1 MDKLSVDD
9 FVLSSRRVVTPDGM
23 EACAVW
29 VNNGHIQKVISLSDI
44 PAGVHVEDLGD
55 SVVFP
60 GLVDSHVHINEPGR
74 TEWEGFITAT
84 RAAAGG
90 GITTLVDMPLNSTP
104 VTTTARAL
112 NEKLSATKDK
122 LWVDCGFY
130 GGCVPG
136 NSHDFESLIK
146 AGVLGFKAFLI
157 HSGID
162 DFPNVTETDLRE
174 GMPILAKHNVPLLV
188 HAELICGQSQVLHLD
203 HTDPR
208 SYQNFLST
216 RPRVWE
222 MDAIRLMIDL
232 CREYRCPVHI
242 VHLSCADAVPM
253 ICEAKAQGLPL
264 TVETCPHYLIFS
276 SEMISDGDTRFKCTP
291 PIREKENQER
301 LWQALEAGVIDFIVS
316 DHSPCTP
323 ELKLLEQGDF
333 QAAWGGIASL
343 QFGLSAVWTEAR
355 RRGYSLNDIARWM
368 SARPAE
374 FLGLNNRKGKIAEGF
389 DADLVVLDPDASFTV
404 HPSNIYHKNKVTP
417 YEGKTLQGVVRRTY
431 LRGRLIY
438 DGENFST
445 VPHGEPLT
453 REAQRE
459 VSTL

>member
-1 MDKLSVDD
+1 MDKLLVGG
-9 FVLSSRRVVTPDGM
+9 FVLSSQRVVTPNGM
-23 EACAVW
+23 KACAVW
-29 VNNGHIQKVISLSDI
+29 INNGRIQSVGSLSDV

-55 SVVFP
+55 SVIFP

-84 RAAAGG
+84 CAAAAG

-104 VTTTARAL
+104 VTNTTHAFD
-112 NEKLSATKDK
+112 EKLSATRDK

-130 GGCVPG
+130 GGFVPC
-136 NSHDFESLIK
+136 NSHNFEPLIK

-162 DFPNVTETDLRE
+162 DFPNVTEADLRE
-174 GMPILAKHNVPLLV
+174 GMPILAKHRIPLLV
-188 HAELICGQSQVLHLD
+188 HAELDYGQNQSAHS
-203 HTDPR
+203 HTADPR
-208 SYQNFLST
+208 SYQDFLST

-222 MDAIRLMIDL
+222 TDAIRLMIDL
-232 CREYRCPVHI
+232 CREYHCPVHI
-242 VHLSCADAVPM
+242 VHLSSADAVPL
-253 ICEAKAQGLPL
+253 IREAKAEGLPL

-276 SEMISDGDTRFKCTP
+276 SEAIADGDTRFKCTP

-343 QFGLSAVWTEAR
+343 QFGLSAVWTEAVQ
-355 RRGYSLNDIARWM
+355 RGYSLTDIARWM
-368 SARPAE
+368 SQRPAE
-374 FLGLNNRKGKIAEGF
+374 FLGLNNRKGSIAEGF
-389 DADLVVLDPDASFTV
+389 DADLVVLDTEANYTV
-404 HPSNIYHKNKVTP
+404 HPSNIYHRHKVTP
-417 YEGKTLQGVVRRTY
+417 YEGKTLQGTVRRTY
-431 LRGRLIY
+431 LRGQLIY
-438 DGENFST
+438 DDGSFST
-445 VPHGEPLT
+445 LPHGEPLT
-453 REAQRE
+453 NVA
-459 VSTL
+459 

>member
-1 MDKLSVDD
+1 MK
-9 FVLSSRRVVTPDGM
+9 
-23 EACAVW
+23 ACAVW
-29 VNNGHIQKVISLSDI
+29 ISNGRIQNVVSLSDV

-55 SVVFP
+55 SVIFP

-84 RAAAGG
+84 RAAAAG

-112 NEKLSATKDK
+112 NEKLSAARDK

-130 GGCVPG
+130 GGFVPG
-136 NSHDFESLIK
+136 NSHDFEPLIK

-162 DFPNVTETDLRE
+162 DFPNVTEADLRE
-174 GMPILAKHNVPLLV
+174 GMPILAKHNIPLLV
-188 HAELICGQSQVLHLD
+188 HAELDCGQNKSAHSHAAD
-203 HTDPR
+203 AR
-208 SYQNFLST
+208 SYQGFLSS
-216 RPRVWE
+216 RPAVWE

-232 CREYRCPVHI
+232 CREYTSPVHI
-242 VHLSCADAVPM
+242 VHLSSADAVPL
-253 ICEAKAQGLPL
+253 IREAKAQGLPL
-264 TVETCPHYLIFS
+264 TVETCPHYLTFS
-276 SEMISDGDTRFKCTP
+276 SEEIADGDTRFKCTP

-343 QFGLSAVWTEAR
+343 QFGLPAVWTEAR
-355 RRGYSLNDIARWM
+355 QRGYSLNDIARWM
-368 SARPAE
+368 SGRPAE
-374 FLGLNNRKGKIAEGF
+374 FLGLGNRKGSIAKGF
-389 DADLVVLDPDASFTV
+389 DADLVILDSDANFTV
-404 HPSNIYHKNKVTP
+404 DPSNTYHKNKVTP
-417 YEGKTLQGVVRRTY
+417 YQGKTLQGVVRKTY
-431 LRGRLIY
+431 LKGQLIY
-438 DGENFST
+438 DQDDFSH
-445 VPHGEPLT
+445 VSHGKSLI
-453 REAQRE
+453 RETQRE
-459 VSTL
+459 ESTS